1 MNQHMNKNGKHP
13 LNPSSN
19 DKEMDIVMKV
29 SPSCKSHKKSLC
41 NNNNDN
47 NNCNNNLTITI
58 TKITIIIII

>member
-1 MNQHMNKNGKHP
+1 MKKNGKHP

-19 DKEMDIVMKV
+19 DKGMDMVMQV
-29 SPSCKSHKKSLC
+29 SLTFKSHKKSLC

-47 NNCNNNLTITI
+47 NNCNNNLTIII